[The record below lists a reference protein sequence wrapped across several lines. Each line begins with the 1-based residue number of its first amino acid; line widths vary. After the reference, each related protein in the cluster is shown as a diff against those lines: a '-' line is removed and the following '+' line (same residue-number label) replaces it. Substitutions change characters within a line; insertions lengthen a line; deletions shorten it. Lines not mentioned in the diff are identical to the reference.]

1 MAKAQYPIDGK
12 QGKTWKITSIMG
24 WRIHPVE
31 KTKKHHNGT
40 DIWSPV
46 EPCYIEAFY
55 DGKVLHAGPSKI
67 KKANGEPG
75 GFGYH
80 VQIAHK
86 IDGVYYTSEYAHMAK
101 GSIQVKKGQKVTAG
115 TVLGKMGSTGMST
128 GKHLHFEI
136 WKGKTHGWSSNG
148 KGFVEPIAFIK
159 ALIAKE
165 AAAAE
170 AGKSTPEDAPV
181 VPTPVH
187 EAPAKAVAPAAP
199 VKPVVAAP
207 AAPTAPAAKIANPGY
222 PGVYVKAGSKGDAV
236 KYIQQQ
242 LKVAVTGVF
251 DAKTAQAVKVLQK
264 KHGLT
269 VDAIVGPETWAK
281 LG

>member
-24 WRIHPVE
+24 WRVHPVE

-46 EPCYIEAFY
+46 EPCYIESFY
-55 DGKVLHAGPSKI
+55 DGKVLYAGPSKL
-67 KKANGEPG
+67 KKADGEPG
-75 GFGYH
+75 GFGYY
-80 VQIAHK
+80 VQVQHK
-86 IDGVYYTSEYAHMAK
+86 IDGVYYTSCYAHLKK
-101 GSIQVKKGQKVTAG
+101 GSLAVKKGQKITAG
-115 TVLGKMGSTGMST
+115 TVLGKMGTTGMST

-148 KGFVEPIAFIK
+148 KGFVEPIGFIK

-187 EAPAKAVAPAAP
+187 ETPAKAKAVVAPKAPVVAAPKAPAAP
-199 VKPVVAAP
+199 V
-207 AAPTAPAAKIANPGY
+207 AKIANPGY
-222 PGVYVKAGSKGDAV
+222 PGEYVKAGSKGDAV

-251 DAKTAQAVKVLQK
+251 DVKTAMAVKAIQK

-269 VDAIVGPETWAK
+269 ADGIVGPKTWAK

>member
-24 WRIHPVE
+24 WRVHPVE

-46 EPCYIEAFY
+46 EPCYIESFY
-55 DGKVLHAGPSKI
+55 DGKVLYAGPSKL
-67 KKANGEPG
+67 KKADGEPG
-75 GFGYH
+75 GFGYY
-80 VQIAHK
+80 VQVQHK
-86 IDGVYYTSEYAHMAK
+86 IDGVYYTSCYAHMKK
-101 GSIQVKKGQKVTAG
+101 GSLAVKKGQKITAG
-115 TVLGKMGSTGMST
+115 TVLGKMGTTGMST

-136 WKGKTHGWSSNG
+136 WKGTTHGWSANG
-148 KGFVEPIAFIK
+148 KGFVEPIGFIK

-170 AGKSTPEDAPV
+170 ANKSTPEDAPV

-187 EAPAKAVAPAAP
+187 EAPAKKPAVAKAVVA
-199 VKPVVAAP
+199 KPVVAKVVKP
-207 AAPTAPAAKIANPGY
+207 AVAKVAY
-222 PGVYVKAGSKGDAV
+222 PGHYLKVGSKDPEV
-236 KYIQQQ
+236 KYLQEK
-242 LKVAVTGVF
+242 LKIAVTGVF
-251 DAKTAQAVKVLQK
+251 DIATDKAVKALQA
-264 KHGLT
+264 KHKLV
-269 VDAIVGPETWAK
+269 VDGVVGPKTWAK